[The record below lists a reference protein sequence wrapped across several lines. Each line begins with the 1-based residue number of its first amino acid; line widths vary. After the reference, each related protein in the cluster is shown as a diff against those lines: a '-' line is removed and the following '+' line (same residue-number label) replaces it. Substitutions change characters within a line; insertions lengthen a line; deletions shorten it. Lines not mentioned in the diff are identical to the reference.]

1 MSRSLTMTQTI
12 TRRQNVRR
20 VSKPLVSF
28 TRWEWIVIGALLGLV
43 LVCLL
48 LAVWSS
54 AQCVHL
60 GRLMS
65 TAVYERQ
72 NLVNERNANLVE
84 LHRLTNPGHLEG
96 QARRLGLVVPT
107 SQQIVNI
114 TTDYAKKTPNP

>member
-28 TRWEWIVIGALLGLV
+28 TRWEWIVIGALLGV
-43 LVCLL
+43 TLVCLL

-54 AQCVHL
+54 AQRVHL

-65 TAVYERQ
+65 TAIYERQ
-72 NLVNERNANLVE
+72 NLANERNANLVE
-84 LHRLTNPGHLEG
+84 LHHLTNPGRLEG
-96 QARRLGLVVPT
+96 EARRLGLVVPT

-114 TTDYAKKTPNP
+114 TTDYAKPTNP